1 MRIYLAEETHGENK
15 HCSITLLA
23 AVEKLTVIPP
33 ALVRPR
39 NGNVFDH
46 FLVFEL
52 HDWRVSATLTVILG
66 LEKLLASGK
75 LPG

>member
-1 MRIYLAEETHGENK
+1 MKIYLAEETHGENY
-15 HCSITLLA
+15 HCSVALLA

-33 ALVRPR
+33 ALVGPR

-52 HDWRVSATLTVILG
+52 HDWRVSATLTVIFG